1 MTDSE
6 IERLEAHYLE
16 AIADLKTQLKQ
27 AKEHY
32 DNISDWAYCGFRHNN
47 MNDTTIE
54 YAQGDRL
61 IGNAELFFKQL

>member
-32 DNISDWAYCGFRHNN
+32 DNISDWA
-47 MNDTTIE
+47 
-54 YAQGDRL
+54 
-61 IGNAELFFKQL
+61 FFIQLA